1 MSDRSF
7 PRLLFLFGTRPEAI
21 KLCPVFLALQQEGLP
36 YRAVNTGQHRDM
48 VEPVLRFFHCRADRN
63 LAVLRPDSSLLTL
76 TQQLLGM
83 LPAVLNDEKPDV
95 VVVHGD
101 TATAHAGMLCAYLM
115 GIRVCHIEAGLR
127 TGHVR
132 SPYPEEFFR
141 VAIDSV
147 SDICFAPTA
156 AASDCL
162 LREGKS
168 PSRVI
173 LTGNTAT
180 DAVRLCLAD
189 ATNDPNDPNDPN
201 ALLRRLCP
209 LTGTLPLPIG
219 QGKRIVLL
227 TAHRRETDSAT
238 FLRLFEGI
246 AKALRGRD
254 DVMVIFP
261 VHPAPKMRQAASAAF
276 AQSSSIY
283 LVEPL
288 ELPLMQQ
295 LLAHAAL
302 LLTDSGGMQE
312 EAVYLGIP
320 TLVLRKVTERAEGVE
335 AGVLRAVGTDG
346 GAVADALTDLLDH
359 PERLAAMAHPDHC
372 FGDGYAAQRIVA
384 ALKRTELFS

>member
-1 MSDRSF
+1 MSDHSF

-21 KLCPVFLALQQEGLP
+21 KLGPVFLALQQEGLP

-48 VEPVLRFFHCRADRN
+48 VEPVLRFFHCRADRD
-63 LAVLRPDSSLLTL
+63 LVVPRPDPSLLTL
-76 TQQLLGM
+76 TQQLLGT
-83 LPAVLNDEKPDV
+83 LSEVLNEEKPDV

-147 SDICFAPTA
+147 SDICFAPTVA
-156 AASDCL
+156 AAACL
-162 LREGKS
+162 LREGKA

-189 ATNDPNDPNDPN
+189 ETDDPN

-209 LTGTLPLPIG
+209 LPGTLPLPIG

-227 TAHRRETDSAT
+227 TAHRRETDFTT
-238 FLRLFEGI
+238 FRRLFEGI
-246 AKALRGRD
+246 AKALLGRK

-261 VHPAPKMRQAASAAF
+261 VHPAPKMRQAALAAF
-276 AQSSSIY
+276 APSSSIY

-320 TLVLRKVTERAEGVE
+320 TLVLRKVTERAEGVR

-346 GAVADALTDLLDH
+346 GTVADVLIDLLDH